1 MIERSNYLYKTCL
14 IGIGI
19 AGFIYIVHLLSP
31 PPGYIGLEQQKIP
44 LQSEP
49 LDIAYVEENLH
60 ALDQKDPQLIQYT
73 RVRYLSPPSK
83 LPYNFEGAG
92 NYKDEFSA
100 WVADFFKNKKNG
112 IFIEA
117 GAHEGE
123 KGSHTLYLEKELG
136 WTGLLVEC
144 NPTVVP
150 ILKTHHRKA
159 WVADVCLAPSTT
171 PGLLNFSNPT
181 NWTYSGTFKKP
192 WNLPVPTKWTFFD
205 VETLPFYTLLAALG
219 WTEIDYFSFD
229 IEGIE
234 LSVLKTFP
242 FDLIKFKVLIIETMF
257 YTEEEKKELDTLL
270 TSNDYQF
277 VKNMQVDKI
286 YIHKSVSHMLGSLG

>member
-1 MIERSNYLYKTCL
+1 MGKERANLHYRTCL

-31 PPGYIGLEQQKIP
+31 TPGYVGLEQQNT
-44 LQSEP
+44 LSNGESAASEA
-49 LDIAYVEENLH
+49 LDVEYVEQNLYG
-60 ALDQKDPQLIQYT
+60 LDQKDPQLIKYA
-73 RVRYLSPPSK
+73 RIKYLSPPSK
-83 LPYNFEGAG
+83 LPYNLEVGG

-123 KGSHTLYLEKELG
+123 KVLAHIRYILRKNWDGQAYLLSA
-136 WTGLLVEC
+136 
-144 NPTVVP
+144 NPTVIP

-159 WVADVCLAPSTT
+159 WVADVCLAPTNT

-192 WNLPVPTKWTFFD
+192 WNLPVPTKWTSFE
-205 VETLPFYTLLAALG
+205 VQQCALYG
-219 WTEIDYFSFD
+219 AGSA
-229 IEGIE
+229 G
-234 LSVLKTFP
+234 L
-242 FDLIKFKVLIIETMF
+242 
-257 YTEEEKKELDTLL
+257 
-270 TSNDYQF
+270 Q
-277 VKNMQVDKI
+277 I
-286 YIHKSVSHMLGSLG
+286 Y